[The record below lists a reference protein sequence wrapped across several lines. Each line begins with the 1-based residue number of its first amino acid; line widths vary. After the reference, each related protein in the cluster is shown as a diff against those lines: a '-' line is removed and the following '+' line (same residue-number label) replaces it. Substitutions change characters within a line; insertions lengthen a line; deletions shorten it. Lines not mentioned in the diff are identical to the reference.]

1 VLLIHPRLMSSFTDV
16 LRMDFLDDELEAK
29 PFKIV
34 LPFTYY
40 IDKLGGNLKVEIPP
54 GFRTDFAS
62 VPKLFRIVVP
72 PIGRYGKAAV
82 VHDYLCEYNIA
93 WQLDEQGNWVYYA
106 VSRKEADKIFRNAM
120 EVLGVGKIKRNTMF
134 WGVRLYSIFTFKR

>member
-1 VLLIHPRLMSSFTDV
+1 MSSFTDV

-40 IDKLGGNLKVEIPP
+40 IDKLGGDLKVEIPP

-62 VPKLFRIVVP
+62 VPGLFHSIVSP
-72 PIGRYGKAAV
+72 LGLYGKAAV
-82 VHDYLCEYNIA
+82 VHDYLCEYKTA
-93 WQLDEQGNWVYYA
+93 WKRVGESWQLYT
-106 VSRKEADKIFRNAM
+106 VSRKEADEIF
-120 EVLGVGKIKRNTMF
+120 L
-134 WGVRLYSIFTFKR
+134 